1 MEAPSIGGLVLTLS
15 LSKGGNK
22 YLQILWDCYRTTVQ
36 CFLDDNQYDLNQ
48 KKRVDVTSCRVG
60 IAHPTVNELFPNGI
74 I

>member
-48 KKRVDVTSCRVG
+48 KKREMLHLVG
-60 IAHPTVNELFPNGI
+60 WAMPTLRSMSFSQMV
-74 I
+74 